1 MEDIMKNR
9 SIGFEIKI
17 LNNLITRKIIKEY
30 KINDNCSISH
40 VQMKV
45 IHYLIKN
52 KNNSIYQSDIEKM
65 LEVRRS
71 TVSGILDTM
80 EKNNLIKRVDSKID
94 GRKKQIIL
102 TNKILEFS
110 HDLEKQVISF
120 DKLLIKDIEKE
131 DLNTFFKVVD
141 QMKKNIE
148 N

>member
-9 SIGFEIKI
+9 SIGFEIKN